1 MPAMFIIFF
10 SGSAAADVRV
20 ISIRFGDEGLIFRD
34 FKGGAKLGL
43 LSLEATVLRLHRVW
57 S

>member
-1 MPAMFIIFF
+1 MFIIFF

-43 LSLEATVLRLHRVW
+43 LSLEATVLRLHRIW